1 MLNAHTIVMWSYSVL
16 QIMSTSILLLLSRIT
31 IDPINYLDKGID
43 PGFFFSL
50 SSTLRFLLISKEI
63 MHWWKKNQAYLSGE
77 YLIVSTTML
86 EVCIL
91 LCAILAV
98 MLNNSYVLLVVLK
111 YVNDHKIWS
120 FFTLSGSRK
129 KQVLVLLRICQN
141 WPNSSTDYTLCK
153 N

>member
-1 MLNAHTIVMWSYSVL
+1 M
-16 QIMSTSILLLLSRIT
+16 
-31 IDPINYLDKGID
+31 
-43 PGFFFSL
+43 
-50 SSTLRFLLISKEI
+50 E
-63 MHWWKKNQAYLSGE
+63 KNQAYLSGE

-141 WPNSSTDYTLCK
+141 WPNSSFDYTLCK